1 MDLVIVTGL
10 SGAGRHSVL
19 MALEDRGFTALDN
32 LPVRMLDP
40 LIELEGR
47 LHPGASL
54 AVGMDSRHE
63 DFASEF
69 EPLVQRLQDR
79 SQAIQVI
86 FLEASTE
93 VLLRRYSE
101 TRRVHHLASR
111 HGLSLPDAVQ
121 RERVLLAPIRELA
134 SAVLDT
140 SGLSLGELRTRLGQL
155 LGLDGGTGSHLRL
168 LSFGFKFGV
177 PADADVILDARFLP
191 NPYYVPGLREL
202 TGRDVPVRDYVL
214 GQADAKTFVE
224 RAEGWMR
231 WALPLVAREGRAYYT
246 LAIGCTGGKHRSVAL
261 IEALAE
267 KLKDA
272 APGLRVQH
280 REVGEPEAGGR

>member
-19 MALEDRGFTALDN
+19 EALEDRGFTALDN

-47 LHPGASL
+47 LHPGANM
-54 AVGMDSRHE
+54 AVGMDGRHE
-63 DFASEF
+63 DFAAEF
-69 EPLVQRLQDR
+69 EPLVERLQDK
-79 SQAIQVI
+79 SQPIQVI
-86 FLEASTE
+86 FLEASDE

-101 TRRVHHLASR
+101 TRRVHHLAAR
-111 HGLSLPDAVQ
+111 HGLSLAEAVQ
-121 RERVLLAPIRELA
+121 RERALLAPIRELA

-140 SGLSLGELRTRLGQL
+140 SGLSLGELRTRLGQI

-177 PADADVILDARFLP
+177 PADADVVLDARFLP

-202 TGRDVPVRDYVL
+202 TGREAAVRDYVL
-214 GQADAKTFVE
+214 ALPDAKTFLE

-231 WALPLVAREGRAYYT
+231 WALPLVAQEGRAYYT

-267 KLKDA
+267 KLRDA

-280 REVGEPEAGGR
+280 REIG

>member
-19 MALEDRGFTALDN
+19 EALEDRGFTALDN

-47 LHPGASL
+47 LHPGASM

-63 DFASEF
+63 DFAAEF
-69 EPLVQRLQDR
+69 EPLVERLQDR
-79 SQAIQVI
+79 SQPIQVL
-86 FLEASTE
+86 FLEASDE

-101 TRRVHHLASR
+101 TRRVHHLAAR
-111 HGLSLPDAVQ
+111 QGLSLAEAIK
-121 RERVLLAPIRELA
+121 RERALLAPIRELA

-140 SGLSLGELRTRLGQL
+140 SGLSLGEMRNRLGQVL
-155 LGLDGGTGSHLRL
+155 HLEGGSASQLRL

-177 PADADVILDARFLP
+177 PADADMILDARFLP
-191 NPYYVPGLREL
+191 NPYYVPALREL
-202 TGRDVPVRDYVL
+202 TGRDAAVRDYVL
-214 GQADAKTFVE
+214 AQEDARTFVE

-231 WALPLVAREGRAYYT
+231 WAMPLVVQEGRAYYT

-261 IEALAE
+261 VETLAGR
-267 KLKDA
+267 LRDA
-272 APGLRVQH
+272 IPGLRVQH
-280 REVGEPEAGGR
+280 REID

>member
-19 MALEDRGFTALDN
+19 EALEDRGFTALDN

-40 LIELEGR
+40 LIELETR
-47 LHPGASL
+47 LHPGASM

-63 DFASEF
+63 DFAAEF

-79 SQAIQVI
+79 SQSIQVI
-86 FLEASTE
+86 FLEATDE

-101 TRRVHHLASR
+101 TRRVHHLATR
-111 HGLSLPDAVQ
+111 DGLSLSEAIT
-121 RERVLLAPIRELA
+121 RERALLAPIRELA
-134 SAVLDT
+134 SVVLDT
-140 SGLSLGELRTRLGQL
+140 SGLSLGELKARLEQVL
-155 LGLDGGTGSHLRL
+155 HLSGGSGSHLRL
-168 LSFGFKFGV
+168 LSFGFKFGL
-177 PADADVILDARFLP
+177 PADADVVLDARFLP
-191 NPYYVPGLREL
+191 NPYYVPGLRDL
-202 TGRDVPVRDYVL
+202 TGREAAVRDYVFS
-214 GQADAKTFVE
+214 QPDAKTFLE

-231 WALPLVAREGRAYYT
+231 WALPLVAQEGRAYYT

-261 IEALAE
+261 IEALAA

-280 REVGEPEAGGR
+280 REIGA

>member
-19 MALEDRGFTALDN
+19 EALEDRGFTALDN
-32 LPVRMLDP
+32 LPIRMLDP

-47 LHPGASL
+47 LHPDASL
-54 AVGMDSRHE
+54 AVGMDSRNE
-63 DFASEF
+63 DFAAEF
-69 EPLVQRLQDR
+69 EPLMERLQGR
-79 SQAIQVI
+79 SQPIQVL
-86 FLEASTE
+86 FLEASDE

-111 HGLSLPDAVQ
+111 LGLSLAEAVK
-121 RERVLLAPIRELA
+121 RERQMLAPLRELA

-140 SGLSLGELRTRLGQL
+140 SGLSLGELRNRLGQI
-155 LGLDGGTGSHLRL
+155 LGLDGGTASHLRL
-168 LSFGFKFGV
+168 LSFGFKYGV
-177 PADADVILDARFLP
+177 PADADVVLDARFLP
-191 NPYYVPGLREL
+191 NPFYVPELREL
-202 TGRDVPVRDYVL
+202 TGRDAAVRDYVFS
-214 GQADAKTFVE
+214 QADATSFLE
-224 RAEGWMR
+224 RAESWMR
-231 WALPLVAREGRAYYT
+231 WTLPLVAKEGRAYYT

-261 IEALAE
+261 IEALAA

-280 REVGEPEAGGR
+280 REIGG

>member
-19 MALEDRGFTALDN
+19 DALEDRGFTALDN

-40 LIELEGR
+40 LIELESR
-47 LHPGASL
+47 LHPGASM

-63 DFASEF
+63 DFAAEF
-69 EPLVQRLQDR
+69 EPLVQRLQSR
-79 SQAIQVI
+79 SQPIQVI
-86 FLEASTE
+86 FLEATDE

-111 HGLSLPDAVQ
+111 HGLSLAEAIQ
-121 RERVLLAPIRELA
+121 RERALLAPIRELA

-140 SGLSLGELRTRLGQL
+140 SGLSLGELRVRLGQL
-155 LGLDGGTGSHLRL
+155 LGLDGGSGSHLRL

-177 PADADVILDARFLP
+177 PADADVVLDARFLP

-202 TGRDVPVRDYVL
+202 TGRETAVRDYVMA
-214 GQADAKTFVE
+214 QPDAATFLD

-231 WALPLVAREGRAYYT
+231 WALPLVAQEGRAYYT

-267 KLKDA
+267 RLRDA

-280 REVGEPEAGGR
+280 REIGA

>member
-19 MALEDRGFTALDN
+19 EALEDRGFTALDN
-32 LPVRMLDP
+32 LPIRMLDP
-40 LIELEGR
+40 LIELESR
-47 LHPGASL
+47 LHPDASL
-54 AVGMDSRHE
+54 AVGMDSRNE
-63 DFASEF
+63 DFAAEF
-69 EPLVQRLQDR
+69 EPLMERLQGR
-79 SQAIQVI
+79 SQPIQVL
-86 FLEASTE
+86 FLEASDE

-111 HGLSLPDAVQ
+111 LGLGLSEAVK
-121 RERVLLAPIRELA
+121 RERQMLAPLRELA

-140 SGLSLGELRTRLGQL
+140 SGLSLGELRARLGQV
-155 LGLDGGTGSHLRL
+155 LGLEGGATSHLRL

-177 PADADVILDARFLP
+177 PGDADVVLDARFLP

-202 TGRDVPVRDYVL
+202 TGRDPAVRDYVFS
-214 GQADAKTFVE
+214 QPDATAFLE
-224 RAEGWMR
+224 RAEAWMR
-231 WALPLVAREGRAYYT
+231 WALPLLAQEGRAYYT

-267 KLKDA
+267 RLKDA

-280 REVGEPEAGGR
+280 REIG

>member
-19 MALEDRGFTALDN
+19 EALEDRGFTALDN
-32 LPVRMLDP
+32 LPIRMLDP

-47 LHPGASL
+47 LHPDASL

-63 DFASEF
+63 DFAAEF
-69 EPLVQRLQDR
+69 EPLMERLQGR
-79 SQAIQVI
+79 SQPIQVL
-86 FLEASTE
+86 FLEASDE

-111 HGLSLPDAVQ
+111 QGLDLPEAIK
-121 RERVLLAPIRELA
+121 RERKMLAPLRELA

-140 SGLSLGELRTRLGQL
+140 SGLSLGELRTRLGQV
-155 LGLDGGTGSHLRL
+155 LGLEGGINSHLRL
-168 LSFGFKFGV
+168 LSFGFKYGV
-177 PADADVILDARFLP
+177 PADADVVLDARFLL

-202 TGRDVPVRDYVL
+202 TGRDPAVRDYVFS
-214 GQADAKTFVE
+214 QADATAFLD

-231 WALPLVAREGRAYYT
+231 WALPLVAQEGRAYYT

-267 KLKDA
+267 KLRDA

-280 REVGEPEAGGR
+280 REIG

>member
-19 MALEDRGFTALDN
+19 EALEDRGFTALDN

-47 LHPGASL
+47 LHPDASL

-63 DFASEF
+63 DFAAEF

-86 FLEASTE
+86 FLEAAEE

-111 HGLSLPDAVQ
+111 HGLTLAEAVK
-121 RERVLLAPIRELA
+121 RERLLLGPIRELA

-155 LGLDGGTGSHLRL
+155 LGLDGGSGSHLRL

-177 PADADVILDARFLP
+177 PADADVVLDARFLP
-191 NPYYVPGLREL
+191 NPYYVPGLREQ
-202 TGRDVPVRDYVL
+202 TGRDAPVREYVMA
-214 GQADAKTFVE
+214 QPDAVVFLE

-231 WALPLVAREGRAYYT
+231 WALPLVAQEGRAYYT
-246 LAIGCTGGKHRSVAL
+246 LAIGCTGGKHRSVAMA
-261 IEALAE
+261 EAIGERMTKRGVETL
-267 KLKDA
+267 
-272 APGLRVQH
+272 VVH
-280 REVGEPEAGGR
+280 RDLGRE

>member
-19 MALEDRGFTALDN
+19 EALEDRGFTALDN
-32 LPVRMLDP
+32 LPIRMLDP

-47 LHPGASL
+47 LHPDASL

-69 EPLVQRLQDR
+69 EPLVERLQGR
-79 SQAIQVI
+79 SQPIQVL
-86 FLEASTE
+86 FLEASDE

-111 HGLSLPDAVQ
+111 LGLDLPEAIK
-121 RERVLLAPIRELA
+121 RERQMLAPLRELA

-140 SGLSLGELRTRLGQL
+140 SGLSLGELRARLGQV
-155 LGLDGGTGSHLRL
+155 LGLEGGTSSHLRL
-168 LSFGFKFGV
+168 LSFGFKYGV
-177 PADADVILDARFLP
+177 PADADVVLDARFLP

-202 TGRDVPVRDYVL
+202 TGRDPAVRDYVFS
-214 GQADAKTFVE
+214 QADAGSFLKK
-224 RAEGWMR
+224 AEDWMR
-231 WALPLVAREGRAYYT
+231 WALPLVAQEGRAYYT

-267 KLKDA
+267 KLKDT

-280 REVGEPEAGGR
+280 REIG

>member
-19 MALEDRGFTALDN
+19 EALEDRGFTALDN

-47 LHPGASL
+47 LHPGASM

-63 DFASEF
+63 DFAAEF

-86 FLEASTE
+86 FLEATDE

-111 HGLSLPDAVQ
+111 HGLSLAEAIQ

-177 PADADVILDARFLP
+177 PADADVVLDARFLP
-191 NPYYVPGLREL
+191 NPYYVPGLREQ
-202 TGRDVPVRDYVL
+202 TGRDAAVRDYVL
-214 GQADAKTFVE
+214 SQADAKTFVE

-231 WALPLVAREGRAYYT
+231 WALPLVAQEGRAYYT

-267 KLKDA
+267 RLRDA
-272 APGLRVQH
+272 APGLRTQH
-280 REVGEPEAGGR
+280 REIG

>member
-19 MALEDRGFTALDN
+19 EALEDRGFTALDN

-47 LHPGASL
+47 LHPGASM

-63 DFASEF
+63 DFAAEF

-79 SQAIQVI
+79 SQPIQVI
-86 FLEASTE
+86 FLEATDE

-111 HGLSLPDAVQ
+111 HGLSLTEAVQ

-140 SGLSLGELRTRLGQL
+140 SGLSLSELRTRLGQL

-177 PADADVILDARFLP
+177 PADADVVLDARFLP
-191 NPYYVPGLREL
+191 NPYYVPGLREQ
-202 TGRDVPVRDYVL
+202 TGRDAPVRDYVL
-214 GQADAKTFVE
+214 SQADARTFLD

-231 WALPLVAREGRAYYT
+231 WALPLVAQEGRAYYT

-267 KLKDA
+267 RLRDA
-272 APGLRVQH
+272 APGLRTQH
-280 REVGEPEAGGR
+280 REIGA

>member
-19 MALEDRGFTALDN
+19 EALEDRGFTALDN
-32 LPVRMLDP
+32 LPIRMLDP
-40 LIELEGR
+40 LIELESR
-47 LHPGASL
+47 LHPDASL
-54 AVGMDSRHE
+54 AVGMDSRNE
-63 DFASEF
+63 DFAAEF
-69 EPLVQRLQDR
+69 EPLMERLQGR
-79 SQAIQVI
+79 SQPIQVL
-86 FLEASTE
+86 FLEASDE

-111 HGLSLPDAVQ
+111 LGLGLSEAVK
-121 RERVLLAPIRELA
+121 RERQMLAPLRELA

-140 SGLSLGELRTRLGQL
+140 SGLSLGELRARLGQV
-155 LGLDGGTGSHLRL
+155 LGLEGGATSHLRL

-177 PADADVILDARFLP
+177 PGDADVVLDARFLP

-202 TGRDVPVRDYVL
+202 TGRDPAVRDYVFS
-214 GQADAKTFVE
+214 QPDATAFLE

-231 WALPLVAREGRAYYT
+231 WALPLLAQEGRAYYT

-267 KLKDA
+267 RLKDA

-280 REVGEPEAGGR
+280 REIG

>member
-19 MALEDRGFTALDN
+19 EALEDRGFTALDN

-40 LIELEGR
+40 LIELESR
-47 LHPGASL
+47 LHPGASM
-54 AVGMDSRHE
+54 AVGMDGRHE
-63 DFASEF
+63 DFAAEF
-69 EPLVQRLQDR
+69 EPLVRRLQDK
-79 SQAIQVI
+79 SQPIQVI
-86 FLEASTE
+86 FLEASDE

-101 TRRVHHLASR
+101 TRRVHHLAAR
-111 HGLSLPDAVQ
+111 HGLALAEAVQ
-121 RERVLLAPIRELA
+121 RERELLAPIRELA

-140 SGLSLGELRTRLGQL
+140 SGLSLGELKVRLEQVL
-155 LGLDGGTGSHLRL
+155 HLGGSTGSHLRL
-168 LSFGFKFGV
+168 LSFGFKFGL
-177 PADADVILDARFLP
+177 PADADVVLDARFLP
-191 NPYYVPGLREL
+191 NPYYVPGLRDL
-202 TGRDVPVRDYVL
+202 TGREAPVRDYVL
-214 GQADAKTFVE
+214 GQPDARTFLE

-231 WALPLVAREGRAYYT
+231 WALPLVAQEGRAYYT

-261 IEALAE
+261 IEALAA

-280 REVGEPEAGGR
+280 REIG

>member
-19 MALEDRGFTALDN
+19 EALEDRGFMALDN

-40 LIELEGR
+40 LIELESR
-47 LHPGASL
+47 LHPGASM

-63 DFASEF
+63 DFAAEF
-69 EPLVQRLQDR
+69 EPFVKSFQAR
-79 SQAIQVI
+79 SQPIQVV
-86 FLEASTE
+86 FLEASDE

-111 HGLSLPDAVQ
+111 HGLSLTEAIQ
-121 RERVLLAPIRELA
+121 RERSLLAPIRELA

-140 SGLSLGELRTRLGQL
+140 SGLSLGEMRTRLGQAL
-155 LGLDGGTGSHLRL
+155 QLEKGTGSQVRL
-168 LSFGFKFGV
+168 LSFGFKYGA
-177 PADADVILDARFLP
+177 PADADIILDARFLP
-191 NPYYVPGLREL
+191 NPYYVAGLRDL
-202 TGRDVPVRDYVL
+202 TGRDAAVREYVFS
-214 GQADAKTFVE
+214 QPDAQSFAD
-224 RAEGWMR
+224 RAEDWMR
-231 WALPLVAREGRAYYT
+231 WSLPLVAQEGRAYYT

-261 IEALAE
+261 IESLAE
-267 KLKDA
+267 RLKDV

-280 REVGEPEAGGR
+280 RELNG

>member
-19 MALEDRGFTALDN
+19 EALEDRGFTALDN

-47 LHPGASL
+47 LHPGASM

-63 DFASEF
+63 DFAAEF
-69 EPLVQRLQDR
+69 EPLVQRLQDK
-79 SQAIQVI
+79 SQPIQVI
-86 FLEASTE
+86 FLEATDE

-111 HGLSLPDAVQ
+111 HGLSLAEAVQ
-121 RERVLLAPIRELA
+121 RERVLLAPIREHA

-140 SGLSLGELRTRLGQL
+140 SGLSLGELRNRLGQL
-155 LGLDGGTGSHLRL
+155 LGLDGGAGSHLRL
-168 LSFGFKFGV
+168 LSFGFKYGV
-177 PADADVILDARFLP
+177 PADADVVLDARFLP
-191 NPYYVPGLREL
+191 NPYYVPGLREQ
-202 TGRDVPVRDYVL
+202 TGRDAAVRDYVL
-214 GQADAKTFVE
+214 SQADAKTFIE

-231 WALPLVAREGRAYYT
+231 WALPLVAQEGRAYYT

-267 KLKDA
+267 RLRDA

-280 REVGEPEAGGR
+280 REIGA

>member
-19 MALEDRGFTALDN
+19 EALEDRGFTALDN

-47 LHPGASL
+47 LHPGASM

-63 DFASEF
+63 DFAAEF

-86 FLEASTE
+86 FLEATDE

-111 HGLSLPDAVQ
+111 HGLSLAEAIQ

-168 LSFGFKFGV
+168 LSFVFKVGV
-177 PADADVILDARFLP
+177 PADADVVLDARFLP
-191 NPYYVPGLREL
+191 NPYYVPGLREQ
-202 TGRDVPVRDYVL
+202 TGRDAAVRDYVL
-214 GQADAKTFVE
+214 SQA
-224 RAEGWMR
+224 
-231 WALPLVAREGRAYYT
+231 
-246 LAIGCTGGKHRSVAL
+246 
-261 IEALAE
+261 
-267 KLKDA
+267 
-272 APGLRVQH
+272 
-280 REVGEPEAGGR
+280 

>member
-19 MALEDRGFTALDN
+19 EALEDRGFTALDN

-40 LIELEGR
+40 LIELESR
-47 LHPGASL
+47 LHPGTSM

-63 DFASEF
+63 DFAAEF

-79 SQAIQVI
+79 SQPIQI
-86 FLEASTE
+86 LFLEATDE

-111 HGLSLPDAVQ
+111 HGLGLSEAIQ
-121 RERVLLAPIRELA
+121 RERALLAPLRELA

-140 SGLSLGELRTRLGQL
+140 SGLSLGELRNRLGQL
-155 LGLDGGTGSHLRL
+155 LHLEGGSGSHLRL
-168 LSFGFKFGV
+168 FSFGFKFGV
-177 PADADVILDARFLP
+177 PADADLVLDARFLP

-202 TGRDVPVRDYVL
+202 TGRDAPVRDYVL
-214 GQADAKTFVE
+214 SQPDATTFLE
-224 RAEGWMR
+224 RAEAWMR
-231 WALPLVAREGRAYYT
+231 WTLPLLAQEGRAYYT

-261 IEALAE
+261 VEALAE

-280 REVGEPEAGGR
+280 REIG

>member
-19 MALEDRGFTALDN
+19 EALEDRGFTALDN
-32 LPVRMLDP
+32 LPIRMLDP

-47 LHPGASL
+47 LHPDASL
-54 AVGMDSRHE
+54 AVGIDSRHE

-69 EPLVQRLQDR
+69 EPLVERLQGR
-79 SQAIQVI
+79 SQPIQVL
-86 FLEASTE
+86 FLEASDE

-111 HGLSLPDAVQ
+111 LGLDLPEAIK
-121 RERVLLAPIRELA
+121 RERQMLAPLRELA

-140 SGLSLGELRTRLGQL
+140 SGLSLGELRTRLGQV
-155 LGLDGGTGSHLRL
+155 LGLEGGTSSHLRL
-168 LSFGFKFGV
+168 LSFGFKYGV
-177 PADADVILDARFLP
+177 PADADVVLDARFLP

-202 TGRDVPVRDYVL
+202 TGRDPAVRDYVFS
-214 GQADAKTFVE
+214 QADAGSFLDK
-224 RAEGWMR
+224 AEGWMR
-231 WALPLVAREGRAYYT
+231 WALPLVAQEGRAYYT

-267 KLKDA
+267 KLRDT

-280 REVGEPEAGGR
+280 REIG

>member
-19 MALEDRGFTALDN
+19 DALEDRGFTALDN

-40 LIELEGR
+40 LIELESR
-47 LHPGASL
+47 LHPGASM

-63 DFASEF
+63 DFAAEF
-69 EPLVQRLQDR
+69 EPLVQHLQSR
-79 SQAIQVI
+79 SQPIQVI
-86 FLEASTE
+86 FLEAADE

-101 TRRVHHLASR
+101 TRRVHHLAAR
-111 HGLSLPDAVQ
+111 HGLNLAEAIQ
-121 RERVLLAPIRELA
+121 RERALLAPIRELA

-140 SGLSLGELRTRLGQL
+140 SGLSLGELRARLGQL
-155 LGLDGGTGSHLRL
+155 LGLDGGSGSHLRL

-177 PADADVILDARFLP
+177 PADADVVLDARFLP
-191 NPYYVPGLREL
+191 NPYYVPGLRDL
-202 TGRDVPVRDYVL
+202 TGREDAVRDYVL
-214 GQADAKTFVE
+214 ALEDAKVFLE

-231 WALPLVAREGRAYYT
+231 WALPLVAQEGRAYYT

-261 IEALAE
+261 IEALAGR
-267 KLKDA
+267 LKDA

-280 REVGEPEAGGR
+280 REIGQV

>member
-19 MALEDRGFTALDN
+19 EALEDRGFTALDN

-40 LIELEGR
+40 LIELESR
-47 LHPGASL
+47 LHPGASM

-63 DFASEF
+63 DFAAEF
-69 EPLVQRLQDR
+69 EPLVRRLQDK
-79 SQAIQVI
+79 SQPIQVI
-86 FLEASTE
+86 FLEATDE
-93 VLLRRYSE
+93 VLLRRYAE
-101 TRRVHHLASR
+101 TRRVHHLATR
-111 HGLSLPDAVQ
+111 DGLSLAEAIQ
-121 RERVLLAPIRELA
+121 KERAMLAPIRELA

-140 SGLSLGELRTRLGQL
+140 SGLSLSELKARLEQVL
-155 LGLDGGTGSHLRL
+155 HLGGGTGSHLRL

-177 PADADVILDARFLP
+177 PADADLVLDARFLP
-191 NPYYVPGLREL
+191 NPYYVPGLRDL
-202 TGRDVPVRDYVL
+202 TGREKAVRDYVL
-214 GQADAKTFVE
+214 GQPDAKVFLE

-231 WALPLVAREGRAYYT
+231 WALPLVAQEGRAYYT

-261 IEALAE
+261 IEALAA

-280 REVGEPEAGGR
+280 REIG